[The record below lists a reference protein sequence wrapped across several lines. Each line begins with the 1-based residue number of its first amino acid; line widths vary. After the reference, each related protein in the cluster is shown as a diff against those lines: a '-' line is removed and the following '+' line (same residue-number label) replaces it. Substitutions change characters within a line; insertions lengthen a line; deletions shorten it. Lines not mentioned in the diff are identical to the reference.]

1 MDKTKDTTKDNTNI
15 LTNLKMP
22 SVFYPVIAL
31 IIILIIL
38 MFLIFYKVP
47 FVTSFKSLSKSDQTL
62 TANILIVT
70 FVTLI
75 ILGLCISLLPNFKYI
90 KGLFE
95 QISNVTYVILYTI
108 GLIIFFTTIPNS
120 FINDYAQ
127 YITPITIG
135 LGVLAFYKSLQR
147 DYISEFNINYE
158 RIKTVILMFCLIT
171 SYIIYYNIDPGGYI
185 SKYFGYTLLLTI
197 IIAVFGF
204 LYLITVLTLPDKL
217 LSLAK
222 GDKTYNFLEN
232 FSKFSVYG
240 SLLFVIFL
248 IVITVLISTYPGGFF
263 TDKTTAG
270 SSIIFI
276 LIICILWSI
285 LLMVNL
291 FPEFTDKSISID
303 KMNIFKRALLVL
315 FGIVISGLIIFWIVY
330 NIQNLSGESSI
341 ISLILNILLVVIFLG
356 FIYKTFFVK
365 LPAGNTKKNA
375 FFDMIINLIFYIP
388 CIFSDFFDGVGNII
402 TGQYNTSSAGSLL
415 MLLLAIVLL
424 VIYFTIPSLFNK
436 FSLQGG
442 QPLVNKPVYTD
453 TMYSLGTYEDLNGS
467 STFDY
472 QYAISSWIYIDAAP
486 PSTNSSYSK
495 FTSLLNFGNKPNVL
509 YNASEHTLM
518 ITMQQ
523 KDLEKT
529 TQNKLTDFD
538 NNGNRIIYKN
548 TNVPLQK
555 WNNFII
561 NYNGG
566 VLDIFLNGEL
576 VKSEVGVVPYYTL
589 DNLTIGEI
597 NGIKGG
603 ICNIVYFRRAL
614 TRSNVY
620 YLYNTVKNKT
630 PPVTNDSNITI
641 LKSNVATV
649 ESSTKTVINKVSN

>member
-1 MDKTKDTTKDNTNI
+1 M
-15 LTNLKMP
+15 
-22 SVFYPVIAL
+22 
-31 IIILIIL
+31 
-38 MFLIFYKVP
+38 
-47 FVTSFKSLSKSDQTL
+47 
-62 TANILIVT
+62 
-70 FVTLI
+70 
-75 ILGLCISLLPNFKYI
+75 
-90 KGLFE
+90 
-95 QISNVTYVILYTI
+95 
-108 GLIIFFTTIPNS
+108 
-120 FINDYAQ
+120 
-127 YITPITIG
+127 
-135 LGVLAFYKSLQR
+135 
-147 DYISEFNINYE
+147 
-158 RIKTVILMFCLIT
+158 
-171 SYIIYYNIDPGGYI
+171 IY
-185 SKYFGYTLLLTI
+185 F
-197 IIAVFGF
+197 
-204 LYLITVLTLPDKL
+204 L
-217 LSLAK
+217 LS
-222 GDKTYNFLEN
+222 TRSYQ
-232 FSKFSVYG
+232 
-240 SLLFVIFL
+240 I
-248 IVITVLISTYPGGFF
+248 P
-263 TDKTTAG
+263 
-270 SSIIFI
+270 
-276 LIICILWSI
+276 
-285 LLMVNL
+285 
-291 FPEFTDKSISID
+291 
-303 KMNIFKRALLVL
+303 
-315 FGIVISGLIIFWIVY
+315 
-330 NIQNLSGESSI
+330 
-341 ISLILNILLVVIFLG
+341 
-356 FIYKTFFVK
+356 K
-365 LPAGNTKKNA
+365 L
-375 FFDMIINLIFYIP
+375 
-388 CIFSDFFDGVGNII
+388 
-402 TGQYNTSSAGSLL
+402 
-415 MLLLAIVLL
+415 LL

-453 TMYSLGTYEDLNGS
+453 TMYSLGPYEDLNGS

-548 TNVPLQK
+548 TNIPLQK

-603 ICNIVYFRRAL
+603 ICNLVYFRRAL

-641 LKSNVATV
+641 LKNNVATV
-649 ESSTKTVINKVSN
+649 KSSTKTVINEVSN

>member
-1 MDKTKDTTKDNTNI
+1 MDKSKDKSNI

-22 SVFYPVIAL
+22 SVFYPVIL
-31 IIILIIL
+31 SILILIIL

-47 FVTSFKSLSKSDQTL
+47 FVASFKPISKSDQTL
-62 TANILIVT
+62 TANIMIVT

-75 ILGLCISLLPNFKYI
+75 ILGLCITLLPNFNSI
-90 KGLFE
+90 KDLFQ

-108 GLIIFFTTIPNS
+108 GLIIFFTTTS
-120 FINDYAQ
+120 RTFINDYAQ

-135 LGVLAFYKSLQR
+135 LGVLAFYKSLQK
-147 DYISEFNINYE
+147 DYTYDFNINYE
-158 RIKTVILMFCLIT
+158 RIKSVILMFCLIT
-171 SYIIYYNIDPGGYI
+171 AYIIYYNIDPGGYI
-185 SKYFGYTLLLTI
+185 SKYFGFSLLLTI
-197 IIAVFGF
+197 LITVFGF
-204 LYLITVLTLPDKL
+204 LYLITVLTIPDKP
-217 LSLAK
+217 LSLEK
-222 GDKTYNFLEN
+222 GATTYNFLEN

-240 SLLFVIFL
+240 SILFIIFL

-263 TDKTTAG
+263 TDKATAG

-285 LLMVNL
+285 LLMANL
-291 FPEFTDKSISID
+291 FPEITDKSANLD
-303 KMNIFKRALLVL
+303 KMSLFKRALLVL
-315 FGIVISGLIIFWIVY
+315 FGLVISGLIIFWIVF
-330 NIQNLSGESSI
+330 NIQNLSGQSSI
-341 ISLILNILLVVIFLG
+341 VSLILNLLLVLIFLAL
-356 FIYKTFFVK
+356 IYKTFFVK

-375 FFDMIINLIFYIP
+375 FFDIIINLVFYIP
-388 CIFSDFFDGVGNII
+388 CLFSDFFDGLGHII
-402 TGQYNTSSAGSLL
+402 VGQYNTSSAGSLL
-415 MLLLAIVLL
+415 MLLLAIGLL
-424 VIYFTIPSLFNK
+424 VIYFTTPSLFNK

-442 QPLVNKPVYTD
+442 QLLVNKPVYTD
-453 TMYSLGTYEDLNGS
+453 TTYSLGTYEDLNGS

-472 QYAISSWIYIDAAP
+472 QYAISCWIYIDSAP

-495 FTSLLNFGNKPNVL
+495 FTSLLNFGNKPNIL
-509 YNASEHTLM
+509 YNASENTMM

-548 TNVPLQK
+548 TNFPLQK

-566 VLDIFLNGEL
+566 VLDIFLNSEL
-576 VKSEVGVVPYYTL
+576 VKSEIGVVPYYTL

-603 ICNIVYFRRAL
+603 ICNVVYFRRAL
-614 TRSNVY
+614 TRSNIY

-630 PPVTNDSNITI
+630 PPVTNDSNETI
-641 LKSNVATV
+641 LKNNVATV
-649 ESSTKTVINKVSN
+649 ESSTKTVINKIS